1 MNIFGYIFLS
11 SSDPDGSAQRKSL
24 LGSGVAK
31 NNIFWEKGDS
41 EKGRPIFN
49 EMVKCLSNGDRVVI
63 AGIEY
68 LGQSYREIVDCL
80 TYLIKE
86 KGVHLTVLDM
96 PLLSSTTAH
105 GAMDSF
111 VSEVML
117 ELLTYLTRKERSIR
131 QERQAEGIA
140 AAKDRGVRFGK
151 PALERP
157 QGYETLRDMWVAG
170 GLSSRAAARQLNVSH
185 QTFLKWAKSEQATQ

>member
-11 SSDPDGSAQRKSL
+11 SNDPDGSKQRDAL
-24 LGSGVAK
+24 LKSGVSEA
-31 NNIFWEKGDS
+31 NLYWEQSDS
-41 EKGRPIFN
+41 GKEKPAFKK
-49 EMVKCLSNGDRVVI
+49 MVGCLNNGDRVVI

-80 TYLIKE
+80 TFLIKE

-105 GAMDSF
+105 GAMDGL

-117 ELLTYLTRKERSIR
+117 ELLTYLTRKERNIR

-140 AAKDRGVRFGK
+140 AAKGRGVRFGK

-157 QGYETLRDMWVAG
+157 QGYETIRDMWAAG

-185 QTFLKWAKSEQATQ
+185 QTFLKWAKSESNAH

>member
-1 MNIFGYIFLS
+1 MNIFGYIFCS
-11 SSDPDGSAQRKSL
+11 FNDADGSAQCDAL
-24 LGSGVAK
+24 LKSGVTEE
-31 NNIFWEKGDS
+31 NIFREAGDS
-41 EKGRPIFN
+41 NKEKPAFR
-49 EMVKCLSNGDRVVI
+49 EMLARVNSGDRVVI

-80 TYLIKE
+80 THLIKE

-157 QGYETLRDMWVAG
+157 QGYETLRDMWAAG